1 MVQFL
6 RMGGTDIC
14 HELAENTTKLL
25 KNEEKSQVLFVMA
38 PNFTYYVPKGKRSS
52 PKTYLTLNVHGSHS
66 LLKPH
71 CFTFKDWSVMN
82 YDIIGGG
89 LVFSKLNY

>member
-14 HELAENTTKLL
+14 DELAENTTKLL

-71 CFTFKDWSVMN
+71 CFTFKT
-82 YDIIGGG
+82 GQ
-89 LVFSKLNY
+89 L